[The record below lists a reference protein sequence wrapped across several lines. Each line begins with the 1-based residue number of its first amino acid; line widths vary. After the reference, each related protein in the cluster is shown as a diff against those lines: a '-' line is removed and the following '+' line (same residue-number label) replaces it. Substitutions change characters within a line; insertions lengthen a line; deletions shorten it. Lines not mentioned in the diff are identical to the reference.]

1 MVGKT
6 TYIILM
12 IILIIS
18 ILWSFSNI
26 YLLFSVLLLFG
37 CTIPLLIY
45 FNYGK
50 NPDITYKAE
59 YERDIPTNDS
69 PAIVNAICGSGF
81 SKTIGEPDMDGFQ
94 ATIMDLI
101 NKKYLVFEKTS
112 EIQSMNL
119 EIDPTKD
126 KTILKSY
133 ELDVLNFLLKFTG
146 NNEEM
151 DIDEYFMTE
160 EECNQERK
168 HKDENFI
175 SMNRISED
183 LSNPQTALIFRNT
196 YHNWKNNIQKELSTD
211 ETLKKIYDKKGCTY
225 LRIFGVIGLITAMI
239 LFIIAIFNLP
249 KANILALSSVIFG
262 LVAITSLILPQRV
275 EGQWT
280 TYGEEYNAKWHNF
293 KKYIEDFSLIKE
305 YPPES
310 IKIWNKYLVYA
321 TALGVAQ
328 TVRKAM
334 ESYLPKESLQES
346 DIYMFHYIGGYNIMS
361 NALALGFETASIQSA
376 GGDFVGSNDLGRGFG
391 RFGGPL

>member
-1 MVGKT
+1 MLSKI
-6 TYIILM
+6 TYLILI
-12 IILIIS
+12 IILIIA

-26 YLLFSVLLLFG
+26 YLLFSVLLLLG

-50 NPDITYKAE
+50 NPEITYKAE
-59 YERDIPTNDS
+59 YERDIPTNDP
-69 PAIVNAICGSGF
+69 PAIVNAICGPGF
-81 SKTIGEPDMDGFQ
+81 SKTIGVPDMDGFQ

-101 NKKYLVFEKTS
+101 NKKYLIFEKTS
-112 EIQSMNL
+112 EIKSMNL

-126 KTILKSY
+126 KSTLKSY
-133 ELDVLNFLLKFTG
+133 ELDVLNFLIKFTE

-160 EECNQERK
+160 EERKQERK
-168 HKDENFI
+168 HKDENLI

-183 LSNPQTALIFRNT
+183 LSNPKTAQFFRNT
-196 YHNWKNNIQKELSTD
+196 YHNWENNIQKELVND
-211 ETLKKIYDKKGCTY
+211 EMLKKIFDKKGCTY
-225 LRIFGVIGLITAMI
+225 LRIFGILGLITAII
-239 LFIIAIFNLP
+239 LFITAIFNLP
-249 KANILALSSVIFG
+249 NANILVISSIIFG
-262 LVAITSLILPQRV
+262 LVAITSLILPQRL

-293 KKYIEDFSLIKE
+293 KKYVEDFSLIKE

-321 TALGVAQ
+321 TALGAAQ

-346 DIYMFHYIGGYNIMS
+346 DIYMFHYIGGYNLMS
-361 NALALGFETASIQSA
+361 NALSIGFETASIQSA

-391 RFGGPL
+391 RFGGSL